1 MCTNGINT
9 GQFELMI
16 AQIDDHIALERRWTH
31 KLAHQAGDAGFTTV
45 DDKLHAVQEL
55 LDEARA
61 LLTDAKDALE
71 EDAANAPGVT
81 VNLV

>member
-31 KLAHQAGDAGFTTV
+31 KLAHQAGDAGFATV

-61 LLTDAKDALE
+61 LLADAKDALE

-81 VNLV
+81 VSLL

>member
-9 GQFELMI
+9 GQFDQMI
-16 AQIDDHIALERRWTH
+16 SQIDDHIMLERRWTH
-31 KLAHQAGDAGFTTV
+31 KLAHQAGDAGFAQV

-61 LLTDAKDALE
+61 LLAEAKDVLE